1 MAATA
6 LIKLSQGILI
16 PPAGQALAGA
26 GGVSFTI
33 ENASP
38 VDIQSWEVQLVYVP
52 PGSTVVVGLV
62 ATSPNT
68 SVVLGAVVPDLV
80 PGCYRIRLRVW
91 PQTNYQG
98 APSEDIR
105 NFAVPSANGVIFPP
119 YQQLPPKLPIL
130 GSGAPGEKPDEL
142 NFGGQPYG
150 WDGYGNEGL
159 VLDFMRKTDALLSG
173 GGGGGGGFTDIPIN
187 QIKTIAAGEQV
198 IFYGP
203 MTIEGT
209 LRLSGSLVSM
219 PVPAEI
225 EVVAEV
231 TSGPTA
237 VPNNSQ
243 VPVDP
248 NAGALTIELPNTG
261 TPGQVVTIKNV
272 TSSLNVITVDG
283 MGRKMDGANIRTL
296 TTAYENLQVRRKR
309 NQNWDVL

>member
-52 PGSTVVVGLV
+52 PGSTVVAGLV

-105 NFAVPSANGVIFPP
+105 NFAVPSANSVIFPP

-173 GGGGGGGFTDIPIN
+173 GGGGHFSYKQIDPLQTITIPTNQQMIVSGGLIN
-187 QIKTIAAGEQV
+187 L
-198 IFYGP
+198 
-203 MTIEGT
+203 GT
-209 LRLSGSLVSM
+209 LINLGELVL
-219 PVPAEI
+219 I
-225 EVVAEV
+225 
-231 TSGPTA
+231 
-237 VPNNSQ
+237 
-243 VPVDP
+243 
-248 NAGALTIELPNTG
+248 
-261 TPGQVVTIKNV
+261 
-272 TSSLNVITVDG
+272 
-283 MGRKMDGANIRTL
+283 
-296 TTAYENLQVRRKR
+296 
-309 NQNWDVL
+309 